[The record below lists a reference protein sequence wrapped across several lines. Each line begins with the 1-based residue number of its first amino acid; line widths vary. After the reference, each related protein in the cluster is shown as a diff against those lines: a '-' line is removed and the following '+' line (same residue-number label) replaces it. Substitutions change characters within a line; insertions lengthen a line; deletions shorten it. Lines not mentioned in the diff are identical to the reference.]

1 MKPGYDPR
9 KNAWNIRERGLAF
22 DDIATLDWDN
32 AIIWR
37 DGRTDYGED
46 RYQAL
51 ADGADGK
58 LYAVVFTMRADTAWI
73 ISFRRAH
80 EKERSSR
87 GKKA

>member
-1 MKPGYDPR
+1 MKSVYDPR
-9 KNAWNIRERGLAF
+9 KNDWNIRERGLAF
-22 DDIATLDWDN
+22 NDVATLDRDN

-37 DGRTDYGED
+37 DERKDYGED

-58 LYAVVFTMRADTAWI
+58 LYAVVFTMRGDITWI

-80 EKERSSR
+80 EKETHSR